1 MPKRMSTTEEALL
14 KILEQLDWERERTM
28 MQDTEDFRFAAVI
41 ADMLAKIDPQRKPE
55 VKFKIHQVLY
65 EAVQKTQT

>member
-1 MPKRMSTTEEALL
+1 MSTTEEALL
-14 KILEQLDWERERTM
+14 KILEQLDWERERAM
-28 MQDTEDFRFAAVI
+28 QQDTEDFRFAAVI

-65 EAVQKTQT
+65 EAVRNTQT